1 MKKMKRVVVIVLD
14 GVGAGWQKD
23 AAKYGDEGADTLGH
37 VIAEMHPDI
46 PNLTELGFLKTIGM
60 HPLGEDDPIGCYGT
74 MLERAAGKDTTT
86 GHWEIAG
93 LTLEKPFPT

>member
-46 PNLTELGFLKTIGM
+46 PNLTELGLLKTIDRFM
-60 HPLGEDDPIGCYGT
+60 NISLKKFTGC
-74 MLERAAGKDTTT
+74 LPS
-86 GHWEIAG
+86 H
-93 LTLEKPFPT
+93 L